1 MLKPYDISKVNS
13 TLDGLDSVKAVCHG
27 MCLFVQQG

>member
-13 TLDGLDSVKAVCHG
+13 TLDGLGSVKAVSLSV
-27 MCLFVQQG
+27 CLFVQQG